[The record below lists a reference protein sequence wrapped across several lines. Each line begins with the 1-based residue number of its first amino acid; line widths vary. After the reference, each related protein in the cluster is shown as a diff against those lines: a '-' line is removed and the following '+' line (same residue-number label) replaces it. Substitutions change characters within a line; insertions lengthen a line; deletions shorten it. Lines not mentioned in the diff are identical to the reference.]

1 MGASDMP
8 PLPLPPFRALPEASY
23 LRPVNLRVLLLIAAA
38 ALLFTLLPH
47 EVAAQGCAMCKATVE
62 SSEEQT
68 GVFGGQQAV
77 GAGLNKG
84 ILLLMVV
91 PYILLFLF
99 FRKRLVGFFKEFA
112 AAKG

>member
-1 MGASDMP
+1 MNTRILFFVGAT
-8 PLPLPPFRALPEASY
+8 
-23 LRPVNLRVLLLIAAA
+23 
-38 ALLFTLLPH
+38 LLFFLLLPH

-68 GVFGGQQAV
+68 GVFGGQQAI

-84 ILLLMVV
+84 VLLLMVV

-99 FRKRLVGFFKEFA
+99 FRKRIVGFFKEFA
-112 AAKG
+112 SAKG

>member
-1 MGASDMP
+1 MNMRILFFVG
-8 PLPLPPFRALPEASY
+8 
-23 LRPVNLRVLLLIAAA
+23 A
-38 ALLFTLLPH
+38 ALFFFLLLPH

-62 SSEEQT
+62 SSQEQT
-68 GVFGGQQAV
+68 GVFGGQQAI

-84 ILLLMVV
+84 VLLLMVV

-99 FRKRLVGFFKEFA
+99 FRKRIVGFFKEFA

>member
-1 MGASDMP
+1 MNTRILFFVGAT
-8 PLPLPPFRALPEASY
+8 
-23 LRPVNLRVLLLIAAA
+23 
-38 ALLFTLLPH
+38 LLFFLLLPH

-68 GVFGGQQAV
+68 GVFGGQQAI

-84 ILLLMVV
+84 VLLLMVV

-99 FRKRLVGFFKEFA
+99 FRKRIVGFFKEFA